1 LRFLQ
6 DARAHFVPEGSGSF
20 QRVHGNAQVTPASQ
34 IPRGKIGAV
43 LHGFGHLQDAS
54 FGERTDSAMVVQG
67 AVDRAGGNSEG
78 ISEIEESNFLVHGI
92 THLKTPERDE
102 SRLKKARM
110 CFVNVYGVI

>member
-1 LRFLQ
+1 
-6 DARAHFVPEGSGSF
+6 
-20 QRVHGNAQVTPASQ
+20 
-34 IPRGKIGAV
+34 
-43 LHGFGHLQDAS
+43 
-54 FGERTDSAMVVQG
+54 MVVQG